1 MRTLT
6 FKTRLWLGHVAVL
19 AAMLAL
25 AAFGADWALRRVVMG
40 RVIDDAILWLAST
53 EAAALQVDPAQ
64 PVRVHE
70 MPPGAGP
77 PSFTRLDKFVQ
88 ITDLDG
94 RVVARGATLGT
105 ARLPTPP
112 ALLARVRDG
121 ETVFATVTDFG
132 EEPVRMVSL
141 PVSVGPARYAVQV
154 AMSLD
159 DADAVLRAGRWLFLS
174 MSLAILAGIGLTSAL
189 LARQALRPID
199 RVVTRARRIG
209 EANLADRL
217 PHPGTHDE
225 IGRLVETLNDM
236 LRRLERSFEVQ
247 RQFTADASHELRSPL
262 SRLRAELE
270 VALRRPRAASD
281 YEETLRSCL
290 DEVERVQGLT
300 EELLE
305 LARIDAR
312 QEPEP
317 AEPISVGDIVDA
329 AVAAI
334 RPKAEHRGVVLV
346 VEPSPDLLV
355 TCGAD
360 RDPGRAREHPRQCRE
375 VLADGRPGERRRH
388 RGARRGGHHCLR
400 CRPRCRASGGAE
412 ALPALL
418 SRPRLPRHRRP
429 RRRPRPGDRAGAR
442 RAPGRAHLRGG
453 DHHEGRDVQRAP
465 AAHLTLAEE
474 EFTSPSGNLQ
484 PRPAT
489 LRLIASHLDAEV
501 RRTVISCGALT
512 MSGPRAV
519 IVLGLC
525 SALAACAPR
534 ARLKEPSPDGP
545 AISDLEFVP
554 GRTIE
559 GCPAVLRFHFD
570 SRAEDTASG
579 ATVWTL
585 MQGRADGKDATD
597 SKLPAASGSLGGKT
611 AGDVAIPFTF
621 PDQGEYR
628 YHVQVQDEAGRWSN
642 ARDAGIVV
650 DRRPRH
656 APLSCP

>member
-1 MRTLT
+1 MRTLP

-64 PVRVHE
+64 PVRLHE
-70 MPPGAGP
+70 LAPGAGP

-94 RVVARGATLGT
+94 RVVARSATLGT

-112 ALLARVRDG
+112 ALLARVRDD

-141 PVSVGPARYAVQV
+141 PVTVGPARYAVQV

-209 EANLADRL
+209 EANLAERL
-217 PHPGTHDE
+217 PHPGTRDE

-270 VALRRPRAASD
+270 VTLRRPRAASD

-290 DEVERVQGLT
+290 DEVERVQGLI

-317 AEPISVGDIVDA
+317 AEPISVGDIVEA
-329 AVAAI
+329 AVAAV
-334 RPKAEHRGVVLV
+334 RAKAEHRSVVLT
-346 VEPSPDLLV
+346 VEPLPDLLV
-355 TCGAD
+355 NAAPIATQVALANILDNAVKFSPTGGQVTVVVTAERDEAVIAVSDAGPGVEPQEVRRLFQRFYRGHASRGAD
-360 RDPGRAREHPRQCRE
+360 IPGVGLGLAIAQALVERQG
-375 VLADGRPGERRRH
+375 GRISVEAPAAK
-388 RGARRGGHHCLR
+388 GATF
-400 CRPRCRASGGAE
+400 SV
-412 ALPALL
+412 
-418 SRPRLPRHRRP
+418 RLPR
-429 RRRPRPGDRAGAR
+429 A
-442 RAPGRAHLRGG
+442 
-453 DHHEGRDVQRAP
+453 
-465 AAHLTLAEE
+465 
-474 EFTSPSGNLQ
+474 
-484 PRPAT
+484 
-489 LRLIASHLDAEV
+489 
-501 RRTVISCGALT
+501 
-512 MSGPRAV
+512 
-519 IVLGLC
+519 
-525 SALAACAPR
+525 
-534 ARLKEPSPDGP
+534 
-545 AISDLEFVP
+545 
-554 GRTIE
+554 
-559 GCPAVLRFHFD
+559 
-570 SRAEDTASG
+570 
-579 ATVWTL
+579 
-585 MQGRADGKDATD
+585 
-597 SKLPAASGSLGGKT
+597 
-611 AGDVAIPFTF
+611 
-621 PDQGEYR
+621 
-628 YHVQVQDEAGRWSN
+628 
-642 ARDAGIVV
+642 
-650 DRRPRH
+650 
-656 APLSCP
+656 